1 MELSAIVKE
10 YNIPLTRS
18 ESRLVAL
25 LPSGP
30 SAESPERYDQRMKAL
45 AVARDVLK
53 QLPDKQTSERRSRME
68 KAAMLKERLK
78 MLRQM
83 IPFLS
88 PSAAKSLK
96 SEMKQIAARIAS
108 LSGGGGGSAAVT
120 LDAPAAG
127 TAESAQNAGTARN
140 AGPSSETDQGDS
152 KNQQKGHALP
162 GAELSGQE
170 VKNDDGANAEERAL
184 KETVAELKT
193 LFKTVLEALKRKQQ
207 ARRASGQLPG
217 NASSLRVYVAMS
229 EQSRRVAIN
238 V

>member
-1 MELSAIVKE
+1 MELSTIVKE

-25 LPSGP
+25 LPSGQT
-30 SAESPERYDQRMKAL
+30 AESPERYDQRMKAL
-45 AVARDVLK
+45 AGARDVLK

-96 SEMKQIAARIAS
+96 SEMKQIAAQIAS
-108 LSGGGGGSAAVT
+108 LSGGGGGSAAVAM
-120 LDAPAAG
+120 DAPATGTAASAQSAG
-127 TAESAQNAGTARN
+127 TVQNAGT
-140 AGPSSETDQGDS
+140 SSDTDQGDS
-152 KNQQKGHALP
+152 KNLQESHALP
-162 GAELSGQE
+162 GVELSGQE
-170 VKNDDGANAEERAL
+170 VKNDPGANAEERTL

-207 ARRASGQLPG
+207 VRRASGQFPE
-217 NASSLRVYVAMS
+217 NASSLRVYVAMP
-229 EQSRRVAIN
+229 EHTRRVAIN